1 MWGTLW
7 GTVLCAKFY
16 FMKPIPEDSI
26 LQFLPLIL
34 IVSVVWFLAA
44 RGKAKRLEEQNPL
57 LRKKTS
63 SNTESPVYYI
73 ARCFGGYVEFNGK
86 ANRPEFWYFA
96 LFIFILN
103 IIALIIDVNVFNIE
117 NALGPATGL
126 LGLFTILPYLAV
138 TSRRLHDTGR
148 SGWWQLIGFTGIGLI
163 PLIIWLASEG
173 DVASTNTNKKTSV
186 KSQEVGT
193 ATKLRELNQ
202 LYKEGVITKK
212 EFTEA
217 KKKYL
222 K

>member
-1 MWGTLW
+1 
-7 GTVLCAKFY
+7 
-16 FMKPIPEDSI
+16 MKDIRQKLDEGIRYQAASDSEKKLINSNYKKPETIWS
-26 LQFLPLIL
+26 
-34 IVSVVWFLAA
+34 
-44 RGKAKRLEEQNPL
+44 
-57 LRKKTS
+57 
-63 SNTESPVYYI
+63 VYYI

-103 IIALIIDVNVFNIE
+103 IIALIIDVNVYNVE
-117 NALGPATGL
+117 NGLGPITGV
-126 LGLFTILPYLAV
+126 LGLFTILPYFAV

-173 DVASTNTNKKTSV
+173 STKSPIKKSANKTS
-186 KSQEVGT
+186 SDNN
-193 ATKLRELNQ
+193 ASKLRELNQ
-202 LYKEGVITKK
+202 LYKEGVLTKK

-222 K
+222 

>member
-1 MWGTLW
+1 MVKNIRQELDKGTRYHAASDKEKKLINPNFKKSN
-7 GTVLCAKFY
+7 G
-16 FMKPIPEDSI
+16 DS
-26 LQFLPLIL
+26 
-34 IVSVVWFLAA
+34 
-44 RGKAKRLEEQNPL
+44 G
-57 LRKKTS
+57 
-63 SNTESPVYYI
+63 VYYV

-117 NALGPATGL
+117 NGLGPATGL

-173 DVASTNTNKKTSV
+173 DVASTNSNKKTSV

-193 ATKLRELNQ
+193 AAKLRELNQ

>member
-1 MWGTLW
+1 MVKNIRQELDKGIR
-7 GTVLCAKFY
+7 Y
-16 FMKPIPEDSI
+16 
-26 LQFLPLIL
+26 Q
-34 IVSVVWFLAA
+34 AA
-44 RGKAKRLEEQNPL
+44 SDAEKRLINPKF
-57 LRKKTS
+57 KKS
-63 SNTESPVYYI
+63 EGESGAYYV

-103 IIALIIDVNVFNIE
+103 ILALVIDVNVYNVE
-117 NALGPATGL
+117 NGLGPATGL
-126 LGLFTILPYLAV
+126 LGLCTILPTFAV

-173 DVASTNTNKKTSV
+173 SLKSSIKKSVTKTLGNENNSTS
-186 KSQEVGT
+186 
-193 ATKLRELNQ
+193 KLRELNQ

-212 EFTEA
+212 EFAEA

-222 K
+222 

>member
-1 MWGTLW
+1 
-7 GTVLCAKFY
+7 
-16 FMKPIPEDSI
+16 MKDIRQKLDEGVRYHAASDSEKKLVNPNYKKPETIS
-26 LQFLPLIL
+26 
-34 IVSVVWFLAA
+34 
-44 RGKAKRLEEQNPL
+44 G
-57 LRKKTS
+57 
-63 SNTESPVYYI
+63 VYYI

-103 IIALIIDVNVFNIE
+103 IIALIIDVNVYKVE
-117 NALGPATGL
+117 NGLGPITGV

-173 DVASTNTNKKTSV
+173 STKSPIKKSATKTSNNDNN
-186 KSQEVGT
+186 T
-193 ATKLRELNQ
+193 ASKLRELNQ
-202 LYKEGVITKK
+202 LYKEGVLTKK
-212 EFTEA
+212 EFTAA

-222 K
+222 